1 MHKIYNTGRWKTSNQ
16 SVVDKMM
23 RKEKQ
28 DKGIAY
34 YLIVLSL
41 TLRLSCALY
50 SVFRHWHDLY
60 DTFDI
65 QICKTQNKNIF
76 FNCSYYTNTGVKSF
90 LLSKWFTKRTNSY
103 THAHTNTT
111 PCLSLSLVSV
121 LFICFCSIYTCK
133 KYSYIFMLY
142 QILLWINVTENG

>member
-1 MHKIYNTGRWKTSNQ
+1 
-16 SVVDKMM
+16 MM

-111 PCLSLSLVSV
+111 PICLSLSYLFYFSV
-121 LFICFCSIYTCK
+121 FVQFTHVKNIHIYSCSI
-133 KYSYIFMLY
+133 KYCC
-142 QILLWINVTENG
+142 E